1 MKKLTGRARR
11 AARVRKKIT
20 GRPERPRL
28 SIYRSNKHIY
38 AQVVDDVAG
47 RTLVAASTVDPQVE
61 VTGAKG
67 NKQAAAA
74 VGVLVARRAL
84 EQGISTVVFD
94 RGGYRYCG
102 RVASLADAAREAGLQ
117 F

>member
-1 MKKLTGRARR
+1 MEKFTGRARR
-11 AARVRKKIT
+11 AARVRKKVT
-20 GRPERPRL
+20 GGPERPRL
-28 SIYRSNKHIY
+28 SVFRSNKHIY

-47 RTLVAASTVDPQVE
+47 HTLAAASTVDKQIDR
-61 VTGAKG
+61 TGAKG
-67 NKQAAAA
+67 NKAAAAA
-74 VGVLVARRAL
+74 VGTLVAQRAL
-84 EQGISTVVFD
+84 EKGISAVVFD

>member
-1 MKKLTGRARR
+1 MERLTGRARR
-11 AARVRKKIT
+11 AARVRKKVT

-28 SIYRSNKHIY
+28 SIFRSNKHIY

-47 RTLVAASTVDPQVE
+47 RTLAAASTVDPQIE
-61 VTGAKG
+61 LTGASG
-67 NKQAAAA
+67 NKAAAAA
-74 VGVLVARRAL
+74 VGALVARRAL
-84 EQGISTVVFD
+84 EKGISSVVFD